1 MSIAHRTVLRSYTD
15 VCECKR
21 FVTGLITWFTSGI
34 LLCCKIFTLQQLPG
48 FWGCYNVYIVQ
59 FNEKK
64 LNIQCNQK
72 ITYAKYSSKKMNNND
87 TKRLSR
93 LTAIL
98 TQLQTKRL
106 ITATTLAG
114 KFNVSIRTIY
124 RDIRALE
131 QSGVP
136 ILTEDG
142 KGYTLMEGY
151 KIPPVMFTE
160 NQANAL
166 VLAEQLVLKNK
177 DTSFI
182 KDYTEAIDKIK
193 AVLGYTIKDKANLL
207 AERTRFNQ
215 NINNERNSNNLS
227 DLQFALTNFCITKID
242 YTTETNKVT
251 SRLIEPFALLSTQE
265 NWLLVAWC
273 RLRKAFRYFRLDR
286 IKKMEILT
294 EKFTPHKFTLQEYF
308 DKFY

>member
-1 MSIAHRTVLRSYTD
+1 
-15 VCECKR
+15 
-21 FVTGLITWFTSGI
+21 
-34 LLCCKIFTLQQLPG
+34 
-48 FWGCYNVYIVQ
+48 
-59 FNEKK
+59 
-64 LNIQCNQK
+64 
-72 ITYAKYSSKKMNNND
+72 MNDND

-106 ITATTLAG
+106 TTATSLAD

-131 QSGVP
+131 QAGVP

-142 KGYTLMEGY
+142 KGYKLMEGY

-160 NQANAL
+160 KQANAL
-166 VLAEQLVLKNK
+166 ILAEQLVLKNK

-193 AVLGYTIKDKANLL
+193 AVLRQSEKDKANLL
-207 AERTRFNQ
+207 ADRTRFEQ
-215 NINNERNSNNLS
+215 NINRERNSDNIS
-227 DLQFALTNFCITKID
+227 QLQQALTNFYLIKID
-242 YTTETNKVT
+242 YTNEENKTTIRTV
-251 SRLIEPFALLSTQE
+251 EPFALISTTE
-265 NWLLVAWC
+265 NWLLIAWC
-273 RLRKAFRYFRLDR
+273 RLRKDFRFFRLDR
-286 IKKMEILT
+286 ITKLEVLS
-294 EKFTPHKFTLQEYF
+294 EKFEQHKMTLQEYF